1 MSVQPK
7 DDRRLARERIAA
19 LRAAELHRRRM
30 ITGAVAATT
39 VVVLAVATLVG
50 VKLADHGTSPAAAA
64 AKAPAAVQAMAG
76 AAPAALVAQVT
87 GVSPQVLDQVG
98 AGKVSTLPGTVS
110 GAAALTSGGKPEV
123 VYVGAEYC
131 PYCAAERWPMIIA
144 LSRFGT
150 FQNLQLTHSSSSDV
164 DPNTPTFSFHGAT
177 YTSAYL
183 AFSGVETNTNQP
195 AASGNGY
202 GTLDTPTAAEQQLLS
217 TYDAP
222 PYVASAS
229 TGAIPFADLG
239 NRFVVSGASYD
250 PGLLAGKTQ
259 QQVAAVLDTPG
270 SPIAQAVD
278 GTANALTAAL
288 CKLTGNQP
296 ATVCSSSA
304 VAAYEGKLG

>member
-1 MSVQPK
+1 MSAQPK

-50 VKLADHGTSPAAAA
+50 VKLADHGSTAAA
-64 AKAPAAVQAMAG
+64 AKAPAAVQAMTG

-87 GVSPQVLDQVG
+87 GVSPQVLDKVG
-98 AGKVSTLPGTVS
+98 AGQVSTLPGTIS

-177 YTSAYL
+177 YTSSYL

-222 PYVASAS
+222 PYVASGSA
-229 TGAIPFADLG
+229 GAIPFADLG
-239 NRFVVSGASYD
+239 NKFVVSGASYD

-259 QQVAAVLDTPG
+259 QQVAALLDTPG
-270 SPIAQAVD
+270 NPIAQAVD

-288 CKLTGNQP
+288 CKLTGDQP
-296 ATVCSSSA
+296 ATVCSSSG
-304 VAAYEGKLG
+304 VTAYAGKLG